1 MENKIQRRKIVMS
14 KNVLNYLKEKKSLA
28 KERIAD
34 TTSNIA
40 DFIASHSKEIRD
52 FAIRTGCTVMSA
64 AMLLFLASCDV
75 QIIDNPNDTTATYMS
90 QPYESGA
97 SDITSPYYQ
106 FETRPSE
113 EIEKTNATVEDVM
126 GYFDALFEN
135 LIKAKYGNIDTV
147 NQMGKDNYNKIDA
160 SLGYITGTM
169 YEDGYV
175 ENYGPIYS
183 AYEFLP
189 LTKSYKVDHEWF
201 NDSTNPYYTNAD
213 LNLENVYLIT
223 LHGNSYSVLGEHKY
237 DKFVNLAVP
246 AEVMEEVLD
255 AFNVKKQTLTPEVA
269 TQLNYPET
277 AENFLGQEVYKF
289 RRLDAGNIISAN
301 QEQLNALFKL
311 IKALD
316 QINVQGINPTNEIT
330 PER

>member
-1 MENKIQRRKIVMS
+1 MS
-14 KNVLNYLKEKKSLA
+14 KNVLNYLSKQQRKERRDQSISDLKEFMISHA
-28 KERIAD
+28 KEIKDYAV
-34 TTSNIA
+34 
-40 DFIASHSKEIRD
+40 
-52 FAIRTGCTVMSA
+52 RTGCTLMSA
-64 AMLLFLASCDV
+64 AILLFLASCEM
-75 QIIDNPNDTTATYMS
+75 QIVDNPSDTTDTYMS
-90 QPYESGA
+90 QPHDSGV

-113 EIEKTNATVEDVM
+113 EIEKTNATVEDVL
-126 GYFDALFEN
+126 GHFDALFEN
-135 LIKAKYGNIDTV
+135 LVKAKYGNIDTI
-147 NQMGKDNYNKIDA
+147 NQIGKDNYDKIDA

-169 YEDGYV
+169 YEDEYV
-175 ENYGPIYS
+175 EGYGPIYS

-189 LTKSYKVDHEWF
+189 LTKSHNVNHEWF

-246 AEVMEEVLD
+246 AEVMEEVLN
-255 AFNVKKQTLTPEVA
+255 AFNVEKYTLTPETIA
-269 TQLNYPET
+269 TLKYPET
-277 AENFLGQEVYKF
+277 AEHFMGQEVYKF
-289 RRLDAGNIISAN
+289 RRLDTGSILSAN

-311 IKALD
+311 IKAVD
-316 QINVQGINPTNEIT
+316 QINVQGINPTNDIT